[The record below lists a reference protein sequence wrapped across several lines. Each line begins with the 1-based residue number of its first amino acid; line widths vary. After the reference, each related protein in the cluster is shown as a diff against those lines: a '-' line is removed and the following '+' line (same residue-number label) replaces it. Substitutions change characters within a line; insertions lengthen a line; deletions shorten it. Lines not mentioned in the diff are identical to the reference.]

1 MMLNFSCFLSKP
13 SCFMLLCFLPCKAH
27 SPVQLADIW
36 SPPKTI
42 SLHGLVCVSHTQNP
56 QDSLIF
62 LPYYV
67 IVLCYLFLGPPYC
80 GLYSHYSSQSALAK
94 TQNDLWF
101 AKSKALPLELSL
113 FDTTVVF
120 DTVSYV
126 LVLEL
131 SLYSRV
137 VGSPYRPHFPPPPR
151 PVPLANFLSALLNCW
166 YFSGTILSPPAYLLI
181 YVLGLMHFHKF

>member
-1 MMLNFSCFLSKP
+1 MMLNFACFLSKP

-36 SPPKTI
+36 SPPKAI

-67 IVLCYLFLGPPYC
+67 IVLCYLFRGPPYC
-80 GLYSHYSSQSALAK
+80 GLYSHYSSQSALTK

-101 AKSKALPLELSL
+101 AKSNALPLELSL

-120 DTVSYV
+120 DTVLCPGLGALPV
-126 LVLEL
+126 LQGCRIPIPSSFSSS
-131 SLYSRV
+131 SLTSPSR
-137 VGSPYRPHFPPPPR
+137 
-151 PVPLANFLSALLNCW
+151 
-166 YFSGTILSPPAYLLI
+166 
-181 YVLGLMHFHKF
+181 